1 MFFLLGMI
9 LMGMALSIGSFLTIM
24 RARKAAKLTQK
35 EATNA

>member
-1 MFFLLGMI
+1 
-9 LMGMALSIGSFLTIM
+9 MALSIGSFLTIM